1 VYFDTEYATKS
12 PKCTNGCSGH
22 TDRWYVQYA
31 YNALYTLVLNPFL
44 APVVSKLTQTRFEV
58 MAQPIQEPV
67 YTLANIPMIN
77 AQDAL
82 MMADVL
88 VAVAVVMQT

>member
-1 VYFDTEYATKS
+1 M
-12 PKCTNGCSGH
+12 
-22 TDRWYVQYA
+22 
-31 YNALYTLVLNPFL
+31 

-58 MAQPIQEPV
+58 IAQSIQEPV